1 MCRPAMPA
9 FLNAAPPPGV
19 DRLRRGWRLLTAMA
33 IIVLAAA
40 PVAGA
45 EAPLLDG
52 MGTHRRHASGNATAQ
67 RYFDQGMVLAWGFN
81 PAEAA
86 RSFEAATRL
95 DPNCALCFWGLAWAL
110 GPNLNSDMEP
120 GAAPRVA
127 AALSRARA
135 LAAKASPADRALIA
149 ALGARHPAAAKGVP
163 DEEAYATRMR
173 DAARRFPRDADMATL
188 AAEAIMNAHPYDWW
202 ERGGKPQP
210 WTREIVAL
218 LERALALAPDHPG
231 AHHYWVHLMESSADP
246 ARGLASAQRLETL
259 VPGSGHLLHMPAH
272 IYMRTGRYRDASAA
286 NERSIAADARYV
298 AQVQAQGAYLVGYA
312 AHNQHFLWASAA
324 MEGRSAAA
332 IAAARAAYRT
342 ACGPG
347 REDRST
353 GILQHYYALPLY
365 ALVRFGRWSEILR
378 DTLPPEV
385 SEPYPTAVWHFA
397 RGMAYARTGDP
408 AGAKRELAQLER
420 VAADPALARVKV
432 KNINTTAALARIAVL
447 TLRAEI
453 ALAERRYAAAVADL
467 EQATVVEDG
476 LEYDEPHVWLAP
488 TRHALGAAL
497 IAAGRPAEAERV
509 YREDLAHYPENGW
522 SLKGL
527 ARALEA
533 QGRREEARAVEARY
547 RAAWSRA
554 DFDLAKF

>member
-1 MCRPAMPA
+1 
-9 FLNAAPPPGV
+9 
-19 DRLRRGWRLLTAMA
+19 
-33 IIVLAAA
+33 LAAA
-40 PVAGA
+40 ALVLGAVAPAGAA
-45 EAPLLDG
+45 EAPLLEG
-52 MGTHRRHASGNATAQ
+52 MGSYRHPTGSRSELAQ

-81 PAEAA
+81 PAEAV

-95 DPNCALCFWGLAWAL
+95 DPACAVCFWGLAWAL

-135 LAAKASPADRALIA
+135 LAAQASPADRALIA

-163 DEEAYATRMR
+163 DEEGYAARMR
-173 DAARRFPRDADMATL
+173 DAARRHPRDADVATL

-202 ERGGKPQP
+202 ERDGKPQR
-210 WTREIVAL
+210 WTPEIVAL

-272 IYMRTGRYRDASAA
+272 IYMRTGRYADASAA

-365 ALVRFGRWSEILR
+365 ALVRFGRWTEILR

-397 RGMAYARTGDP
+397 RGAALARTGDA
-408 AGAKRELAQLER
+408 AGARRELAALER

-453 ALAERRYAAAVADL
+453 ALAERRFAAAVADL
-467 EQATVVEDG
+467 EQATAVEDG

-497 IAAGRPAEAERV
+497 IAAGRPADAERV

-522 SLKGL
+522 SLQGL
-527 ARALEA
+527 ARALAA
-533 QGRREEARAVEARY
+533 QGRREEARTVEARY
-547 RAAWSRA
+547 RAAWRRA